1 MKYQECL
8 ERGFNKEDE
17 FAQLLI
23 NTCGGNI
30 RKSSTNED
38 IHKHV
43 DLWWTINDKVIGL
56 DVKALKKQSRND
68 NSYDSNIHWIEL
80 KNVNSK
86 PGWIFGEADYI
97 VFEGVDVWI
106 VVKRKVLLTF
116 LRQTV
121 NFDIIHNSSSN
132 LALYELYR
140 RNGRNDLICKIS
152 ITDLLKLKSKIIMK

>member
-1 MKYQECL
+1 MKISKFLHE
-8 ERGFNKEDE
+8 GVKKELE
-17 FAQLLI
+17 FAQLLVQLYGGKIYKSTI
-23 NTCGGNI
+23 ND
-30 RKSSTNED
+30 D

-43 DLWWTINDKVIGL
+43 DLWWEYNGKIVGF

-80 KNVNSK
+80 KNVNGK
-86 PGWIFGEADYI
+86 PGWIFGESDYI
-97 VFEGVDVWI
+97 VFEGINMWI
-106 VVKRKVLLTF
+106 VVKRKVLLAF

-140 RNGRNDLICKIS
+140 RNGRKDLICKVS